1 MEIQFPIRLLKHF
14 SYPNILKSL
23 VSFLDLPTIQFLI
36 TCNMQKQREKAW
48 SIFIDHE
55 NDISVY
61 SGGSRTL
68 LLGGEA
74 KVAGGV

>member
-1 MEIQFPIRLLKHF
+1 MEMQFPIRLLEHF

-23 VSFLDLPTIQFLI
+23 ASFLDLPTIQFLI

-48 SIFIDHE
+48 SIFIYHE

-68 LLGGEA
+68 LLGG
-74 KVAGGV
+74 GG